1 MFRALR
7 QSFANARGIQVTL
20 SLSLSLSLPPLILR
34 YPTQDWLSISA
45 RKVALAKRPMEWVT
59 PLGLPVVQPYHKPQK
74 KEVQFLLSLRDF
86 MLKIFFASV
95 LGAYKVA
102 ECV

>member
-1 MFRALR
+1 M
-7 QSFANARGIQVTL
+7 N
-20 SLSLSLSLPPLILR
+20 SLSLSLFPSPSPLILR